1 MHSIRKSK
9 LINSLLFIIK
19 SCIGVNLTFCQF
31 SIYFSSSSILRIDT
45 AICLL
50 FWFPFQFFA
59 FHSKFIYVQNIIK
72 KSANTFNNQSLIEW
86 NNNEKT
92 KKKKNWI
99 SLSHQNTLENSNGNK
114 RICSINYGFHISY
127 TTNDFFLV
135 KTKYTIANT
144 DWTWIIVW

>member
-31 SIYFSSSSILRIDT
+31 SIYFSSSSIPRIDT

-92 KKKKNWI
+92 KKKI
-99 SLSHQNTLENSNGNK
+99 EFLSLIKTHWKIQMEIKGSDQLIMVST
-114 RICSINYGFHISY
+114 FH
-127 TTNDFFLV
+127 NNERFFSC
-135 KTKYTIANT
+135 
-144 DWTWIIVW
+144 